1 VVSFLNA
8 TIVLAIGETVE
19 EVLDT
24 GFLDKTATL
33 SASTIGD
40 DCLLQVW
47 SVPSDSF
54 SPIWAVS
61 ITIWLALGSRRK

>member
-19 EVLDT
+19 EVHDT
-24 GFLDKTATL
+24 GFLDKTSTL

-47 SVPSDSF
+47 SVPLIVF
-54 SPIWAVS
+54 
-61 ITIWLALGSRRK
+61 LRLGRHNVV